1 MARTEGYP
9 SISDIA
15 SQVLRE
21 VRAEDQ
27 VKTAEV
33 QILRGAVTP
42 ALPETNTAAEL
53 RKLAQECRQQ
63 SDDITL
69 ADLQE
74 FMTNAR

>member
-1 MARTEGYP
+1 MPRTNVP
-9 SISDIA
+9 SIKDIA

-33 QILRGAVTP
+33 QILRGTITP
-42 ALPETNTAAEL
+42 APAETELAKDL
-53 RKLAQECRQQ
+53 RKLAHECRQQ

-74 FMTNAR
+74 FLTNAR

>member
-1 MARTEGYP
+1 MPRTECP
-9 SISDIA
+9 SIHDIA

-27 VKTAEV
+27 VKIAEA
-33 QILRGAVTP
+33 QILRSAVTP
-42 ALPETNTAAEL
+42 APPETDLAGNL
-53 RKLAQECRQQ
+53 RKLAHECRQQ

-74 FMTNAR
+74 FLGNAS

>member
-1 MARTEGYP
+1 MPRTNVP
-9 SISDIA
+9 SIKDIA

-33 QILRGAVTP
+33 QILRGTLAP
-42 ALPETNTAAEL
+42 APAETVLAGDL
-53 RKLAQECRQQ
+53 RKLAHECRQQ

-74 FMTNAR
+74 FLGNAD

>member
-1 MARTEGYP
+1 MPRAEYP
-9 SISDIA
+9 SIKDIA

-42 ALPETNTAAEL
+42 APPETDLAGNL
-53 RKLAQECRQQ
+53 RKLAHECRQQ

-74 FMTNAR
+74 FLGNAS

>member
-1 MARTEGYP
+1 MPKTNVP
-9 SISDIA
+9 SIKDIA

-33 QILRGAVTP
+33 QILRGTFTP
-42 ALPETNTAAEL
+42 APPETDLAKDL
-53 RKLAQECRQQ
+53 RKLAHECRQS
-63 SDDITL
+63 SDDVTF

-74 FMTNAR
+74 FLTHAK